1 MTDGPKERVNNPV
14 QCTVF
19 RDTLEDLIYM
29 VSSKLKQKETSHKIW
44 NELLVPFLSYGRPYI
59 QLIIGFASMVLIL
72 LIASVVLLFVNLSL
86 LKDFMSAK
94 KL

>member
-1 MTDGPKERVNNPV
+1 MAESAKANNNPV

-29 VSSKLKQKETSHKIW
+29 VSSKLKQKETSEKIW

-59 QLIIGFASMVLIL
+59 SLIIGFAGMVLIL

-86 LKDFMSAK
+86 LKEFMHAA
-94 KL
+94 